1 LSKQHQP
8 TPTIKEEHKMNIPV
22 CGADTY
28 YLRAF
33 PISFT
38 SERLARVLRA
48 VGFTVVEIEW

>member
-1 LSKQHQP
+1 
-8 TPTIKEEHKMNIPV
+8 MNIPV